1 MEVRQT
7 EEDFQE
13 SIPALVS
20 ISYFPA
26 QVKRPAGTSH
36 VGTPGLGQEMDL
48 EV

>member
-7 EEDFQE
+7 KEDFQE